1 MASST
6 FWRNKYFYSS
16 AIHVLKTESVI
27 SKSLSSSIV
36 NRDLYFSCAKPVCE
50 METRPIQIDNLSFH
64 LNDLLGEGSFGAVY
78 RGLFG
83 IVEVA
88 VKRVM
93 KKEIEVDVDI
103 LLKAHRDSFH
113 PNLLIYNCL
122 KKDEHFL

>member
-1 MASST
+1 
-6 FWRNKYFYSS
+6 
-16 AIHVLKTESVI
+16 
-27 SKSLSSSIV
+27 
-36 NRDLYFSCAKPVCE
+36 
-50 METRPIQIDNLSFH
+50 MEGRKIQIDELSIN

-103 LLKAHRDSFH
+103 FHKAHRDSFH